1 MHKLYLRSQKVCFS
15 FRATWYTRITH
26 QYLLAN
32 SLAVRTDVDN
42 AWEGGTE
49 KRADVDTA
57 WGGGT
62 EKRADADEAW
72 GGKTEKV

>member
-1 MHKLYLRSQKVCFS
+1 MQPQKILYLMALFAIGAQALPPLPK
-15 FRATWYTRITH
+15 
-26 QYLLAN
+26 AN